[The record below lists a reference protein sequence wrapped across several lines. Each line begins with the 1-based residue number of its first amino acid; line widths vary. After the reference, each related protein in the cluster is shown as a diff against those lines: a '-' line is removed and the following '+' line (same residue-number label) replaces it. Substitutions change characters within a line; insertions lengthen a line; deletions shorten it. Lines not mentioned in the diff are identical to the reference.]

1 MAYKITSNKQI
12 SYCDAIETYTIVNHA
27 LTPIEL
33 PNADGFKA
41 FKIIE
46 ISPQKEDM
54 LETLYVFPGRILDEY
69 DIDEAVFEYIEDPDE
84 EEEKEE
90 EIEE

>member
-1 MAYKITSNKQI
+1 MAYKITSNEQI
-12 SYCDAIETYTIVNHA
+12 SYCDAIETYTIVNHI

-46 ISPQKEDM
+46 ISPWEEDV
-54 LETLYVFPGRILDEY
+54 LETLYVFPNHSLEGY
-69 DIDEAVFEYIEDPDE
+69 DVPEGIFEYIEDE
-84 EEEKEE
+84 EPEKED
-90 EIEE
+90 IEE